1 MKPPASS
8 GKGGGAGAPTATGGR
23 GPQDPG
29 ARQGSIALHVTV
41 SGHVQGVFFRDT
53 CARRARAEGVAG
65 WVRNRAD
72 GRVEVWFEG
81 HPQAVENMLIWCR
94 EGPPQAEVTG
104 VAVSDV
110 EPASLDAFR
119 IE

>member
-1 MKPPASS
+1 MPEVRAARVLV
-8 GKGGGAGAPTATGGR
+8 AGR
-23 GPQDPG
+23 
-29 ARQGSIALHVTV
+29 
-41 SGHVQGVFFRDT
+41 VQGVFFRDA

-72 GRVEVWFEG
+72 GRVEAWFEG
-81 HPQAVENMLIWCR
+81 RPQAVENMVTWCR
-94 EGPPQAEVTG
+94 EGPPRAQVTD
-104 VAVSDV
+104 VAVEHV

>member
-1 MKPPASS
+1 MQTGNDVDPSAD
-8 GKGGGAGAPTATGGR
+8 AGDGR

-29 ARQGSIALHVTV
+29 ARGGNIARHVIV
-41 SGHVQGVFFRDT
+41 HGHVQGVFFRDT
-53 CARRARAEGVAG
+53 CARRARAAGVAG

-72 GRVEVWFEG
+72 GRVEAWFEG
-81 HPQAVENMLIWCR
+81 HPQAVENMLTWCR
-94 EGPPQAEVTG
+94 EGPSQAEVTD
-104 VAVSDV
+104 VTVSEV